1 MSQMVRKNYPELGE
15 VKAPYV
21 HSVKHGN
28 TLYISGLT
36 AFGTRAQ
43 QAGIGAQAEEVFTQ
57 IRTVAR
63 AEGIDFSSLI
73 KVTIFI
79 TSFDEIGELR
89 KVLYRNYGDHLPAS
103 SLVEVSRLFSADLKI
118 EIEAIFGLLASVYCP
133 GRGLRRRA
141 DSINLFDAFG

>member
-63 AEGIDFSSLI
+63 VEGIDFSSLI
-73 KVTIFI
+73 
-79 TSFDEIGELR
+79 TSFDEIDELR
-89 KVLYRNYGDHLPAS
+89 KVLYRNYSDHLPAS

-118 EIEAIFGLLASVYCP
+118 EIEAIFGL
-133 GRGLRRRA
+133 
-141 DSINLFDAFG
+141 

>member
-57 IRTVAR
+57 IRTVAQ

-79 TSFDEIGELR
+79 TSFDELDELR
-89 KVLYRNYGDHLPAS
+89 KVLYRNYGDCLPAS

-118 EIEAIFGLLASVYCP
+118 EIEAIFGL
-133 GRGLRRRA
+133 
-141 DSINLFDAFG
+141 